1 IAVMRARQYG
11 FSPSA
16 QTLLPTTGCICC
28 RGVNA
33 SAAYPNTVSSWKGRP
48 TRRISLR
55 THAQWLA
62 SAARNLDDCFP
73 GKRQHVTIGRNGE
86 AGVTPAIKGIFVG
99 KGGGGFENS
108 AE

>member
-1 IAVMRARQYG
+1 MRARQYG

-33 SAAYPNTVSSWKGRP
+33 SAAYPNTVSSWKCRP

-55 THAQWLA
+55 TQAQWLA

-86 AGVTPAIKGIFVG
+86 PVLSPAINGIFVER
-99 KGGGGFENS
+99 GGRDC
-108 AE
+108 